1 MWRNGRRNGLK
12 IRSGV
17 IPGMGSNPII
27 GTLESAILLGKFVR
41 LSNLGDCERSRMET
55 HKTTV

>member
-1 MWRNGRRNGLK
+1 MIRNELK

-27 GTLESAILLGKFVR
+27 GTLENAILLGKFVR
-41 LSNLGDCERSRMET
+41 LGKLGDCERSRMET